1 MGFGYSILL
10 WIILQVFLSSADIFQ
25 KLALKFQTFSIQIRW
40 DILYD
45 LMFANV
51 INICQNSSNAS
62 IFHFEVVPARGE
74 FHCLL

>member
-10 WIILQVFLSSADIFQ
+10 WIILQVFFLSSADIFQ

-40 DILYD
+40 DILYN

-51 INICQNSSNAS
+51 INMRQNLQ
-62 IFHFEVVPARGE
+62 ILEKRV
-74 FHCLL
+74 